1 MVVEPCLSYGF
12 QELMRH
18 QHEGEPMI
26 RLLLVEDHALVRD
39 GLKSLL
45 SAESDIEVV
54 GEADNGEDAIDLA
67 RQFVPDIVLMD
78 IGMQGLNGVEA
89 TRELTKAGLPLRVL
103 ALSMHADVRYV
114 SRMLLAG
121 ARGYLLKDSAFEELI
136 DGIRAVMA
144 NKLFLSSEI
153 TEVVVAD
160 YLQHLEKQSDVS
172 TPSRLTARQSE
183 VLKLMVEGESNKAI
197 AEHLDVSVKTVE
209 SHRQQI
215 MAKLGVRNTAEL
227 TKYAIRE
234 GLTSL

>member
-1 MVVEPCLSYGF
+1 
-12 QELMRH
+12 
-18 QHEGEPMI
+18 MI

-39 GLKSLL
+39 GL

-78 IGMQGLNGVEA
+78 IGMQGLNGVES
-89 TRELTKAGLPLRVL
+89 TKELTKSGLPLKVL

-121 ARGYLLKDSAFEELI
+121 ARGYLLKDSAFEELV

-144 NKLFLSSEI
+144 DKLFLSSEI

-160 YLQHLEKQSDVS
+160 YLQHLERQTDVS
-172 TPSRLTARQSE
+172 APSRLTARQSE
-183 VLKLMVEGESNKAI
+183 VLKLMVDGESNKAI

>member
-1 MVVEPCLSYGF
+1 
-12 QELMRH
+12 MRH